1 MSYSRNLINDHN
13 PPWIL
18 NAISGNKLV
27 DYDTGFG
34 EWKIQLTM
42 QVNFLSSIDSEEIQ
56 IMSKKI
62 DNIEITMGNKTMILL
77 MNF

>member
-34 EWKIQLTM
+34 E
-42 QVNFLSSIDSEEIQ
+42 
-56 IMSKKI
+56 
-62 DNIEITMGNKTMILL
+62 
-77 MNF
+77 